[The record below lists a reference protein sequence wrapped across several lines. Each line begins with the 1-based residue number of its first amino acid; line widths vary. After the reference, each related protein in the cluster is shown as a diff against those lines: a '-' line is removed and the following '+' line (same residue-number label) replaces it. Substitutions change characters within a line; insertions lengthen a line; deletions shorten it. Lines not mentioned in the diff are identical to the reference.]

1 MMDMEGLRSCGVHAA
16 SQLPMIYMSWCL
28 MKVGDLVKD
37 NQPFASERIGLIVGR
52 TNTALHNKSFKV
64 LWRDGTI
71 GKNVWDYD
79 LKVINETR

>member
-1 MMDMEGLRSCGVHAA
+1 
-16 SQLPMIYMSWCL
+16 

-37 NQPFASERIGLIVGR
+37 NHPSWMGAERIGMIVGR
-52 TNTALHNKSFKV
+52 ALNSTLAASNRTFRV

-79 LKVINETR
+79 LKIVESP

>member
-1 MMDMEGLRSCGVHAA
+1 
-16 SQLPMIYMSWCL
+16 

-37 NQPFASERIGLIVGR
+37 NHPSRMSAERVGVIVGMGVNSVR
-52 TNTALHNKSFKV
+52 TNQLFNV

-79 LKVINETR
+79 LKIVKSP

>member
-1 MMDMEGLRSCGVHAA
+1 
-16 SQLPMIYMSWCL
+16 

-37 NQPFASERIGLIVGR
+37 NHPSWLGRGERIGVILGPGVDWKR
-52 TNTALHNKSFKV
+52 SHFNKSFNV

-79 LKVINETR
+79 LKMIKSS

>member
-1 MMDMEGLRSCGVHAA
+1 
-16 SQLPMIYMSWCL
+16 

-37 NQPFASERIGLIVGR
+37 NHPSWLGRDERIGVIVGNDGPGWQAPLNR
-52 TNTALHNKSFKV
+52 TFRV

-79 LKVINETR
+79 LKIVKSS